1 MGVLREL
8 ASRVARWRVVTLED
22 RRLLPEADE
31 ASTAL
36 RLDRNADRAR
46 LREATWRRTPRNWR
60 TLGTTVALAVPVIA
74 LAALALLRFGSLHQH
89 ALYTWP
95 LYLLSRDGRAAFT
108 NSCFF
113 QCGLLILVPLLGVAL
128 LHRLARQRPKGASAR
143 AAVGAGR
150 AARVRAEGPV
160 GSWLELRYGP
170 EIILRIGWCDAHTLE
185 LDDGGSVRIPAG
197 PWIVDGSRATPMEIV
212 GADAEELLERLERRA
227 RRPRESALFPYDR
240 AVLVT
245 VGPGDRVEI
254 AEPLERIGV
263 AEAGATFREGA
274 GIFRPEGVPRIRL
287 LSQAE
292 DEDRA

>member
-1 MGVLREL
+1 M
-8 ASRVARWRVVTLED
+8 VTLED
-22 RRLLPEADE
+22 RRLLPDAGD
-31 ASTAL
+31 APSTV
-36 RLDRNADRAR
+36 RLDRDVDRAR
-46 LREATWRRTPRNWR
+46 LREATWSRTAPNWR
-60 TLGTTVALAVPVIA
+60 TLGTTLALAVPVIG
-74 LAALALLRFGSLHQH
+74 LAALALLRFGSLHEH

-95 LYLLSRDGRAAFT
+95 IHLLSRHGRAAFT
-108 NSCFF
+108 NTCCF

-160 GSWLELRYGP
+160 GSWLVLTYGP
-170 EIILRIGWCDAHTLE
+170 EVILRIGWCDAHTLE

-197 PWIVDGSRATPMEIV
+197 PWVVDGSRATPMEIV
-212 GADAEELLERLERRA
+212 AADVEELLGRLERRA

-254 AEPLERIGV
+254 AEPLERIGI